1 MAVSAETF
9 SNPFPRRFQIN
20 SSVEHKMNT
29 YIFRVEKRFWVALS
43 SLIILLC
50 PPAQAK
56 RNDLVIMKNGDR
68 FTGEVKKLEHGVLYV
83 DLAYVSGSVG
93 LDWLQVERVQSTGGF
108 QVVLN
113 NGERVAGTI
122 EKKAPAEATDKDF
135 AIHDAHGEVHAASTD
150 VVTVESQKQ
159 GFWRQL
165 TGAIDVG
172 YNFSSGNNQTSL
184 SADAIANYLSTKWIV
199 GNSVNSSFSGQS
211 GGSKSNL
218 LEVQTID
225 GRFLSRSSFLMGL
238 GDFLHSS
245 QQDLSLRTTLG
256 GGYGRYLL
264 RSNHNTLSWV
274 GGVVYTHEKFASA
287 DQSAGQNVEALLG
300 LQYQMFHFDRY
311 NLQSQVLIYPGLTD
325 AGRIRATTK
334 TTFSLKLVNNFHI
347 DFSFLD
353 NFDSSPPFNAKRNE
367 LGVSNTLG
375 WTF

>member
-1 MAVSAETF
+1 MWST
-9 SNPFPRRFQIN
+9 
-20 SSVEHKMNT
+20 KMTN
-29 YIFRVEKRFWVALS
+29 YIFKAQIEKRFCVLLS

-50 PPAQAK
+50 LPVQAK

-68 FTGEVKKLEHGVLYV
+68 LTGEVKKLEHGVLYV
-83 DLAYVSGSVG
+83 DLQYVSGSVG

-108 QVVLN
+108 QVVLK
-113 NGERVAGTI
+113 NGERMEGTI
-122 EKKAPAEATDKDF
+122 EKKTTAEAPDKDF
-135 AIHDAHGEVHAASTD
+135 AIRAAQGEVRAAAPD
-150 VVTVESQKQ
+150 VVTVESQKR

-165 TGAIDVG
+165 TGAIDLG
-172 YNFSSGNNQTSL
+172 YNFSSGNSQTSL
-184 SADAIANYLSTKWIV
+184 SADANANYLSTKWLAGASI
-199 GNSVNSSFSGQS
+199 NSSFSGQS
-211 GGSKSNL
+211 GGSQSNL

-225 GRFLSRSSFLMGL
+225 GRFLNRSSFLLGI

-256 GGYGRYLL
+256 GGYGRYLI
-264 RSNHNTLSWV
+264 RSNHNTLAWL
-274 GGVVYTHEKFASA
+274 GGVVYTHENFESSDQPA
-287 DQSAGQNVEALLG
+287 DQNVEALLG
-300 LQYQMFHFDRY
+300 LQYEMFHFDRY
-311 NLQSQVLIYPGLTD
+311 NLQSQVLGYPGLTD
-325 AGRIRATTK
+325 ASRVRLTTK

>member
-1 MAVSAETF
+1 MT
-9 SNPFPRRFQIN
+9 N
-20 SSVEHKMNT
+20 
-29 YIFRVEKRFWVALS
+29 YIFRVRIEKRFSAVLS
-43 SLIILLC
+43 FAIILLC
-50 PPAQAK
+50 LPAQAK

-68 FTGEVKKLEHGVLYV
+68 LTGEVKKLEHGVLYV
-83 DLAYVSGSVG
+83 DLAYVSGSIGV
-93 LDWLQVERVQSTGGF
+93 DWLQVERVESSGGF
-108 QVVLN
+108 QVVLKD
-113 NGERVAGTI
+113 GERVAGTI
-122 EKKAPAEATDKDF
+122 EKNTPTEATDKDF
-135 AIHDAHGEVHAASTD
+135 AIHAAQGEVRAAAPD
-150 VVTVESQKQ
+150 VVTVESQKR

-165 TGAIDVG
+165 TGAIDLG

-184 SADAIANYLSTKWIV
+184 SANANANYLSTKWLL
-199 GNSVNSSFSGQS
+199 GNSVDSSFSGQS

-225 GRFLSRSSFLMGL
+225 GRFLNRSSILMGI

-256 GGYGRYLL
+256 GGYGRFLI
-264 RSNHNTLSWV
+264 RSNHNTLVWL
-274 GGVVYTHEKFASA
+274 GGVVYTHENFAST
-287 DQSAGQNVEALLG
+287 DQPASQNVEALLG
-300 LQYQMFHFDRY
+300 VQYTMFHFDRY
-311 NLQSQVLIYPGLTD
+311 NLQSQALIYPGLTD
-325 AGRIRATTK
+325 AGRIRVTGK